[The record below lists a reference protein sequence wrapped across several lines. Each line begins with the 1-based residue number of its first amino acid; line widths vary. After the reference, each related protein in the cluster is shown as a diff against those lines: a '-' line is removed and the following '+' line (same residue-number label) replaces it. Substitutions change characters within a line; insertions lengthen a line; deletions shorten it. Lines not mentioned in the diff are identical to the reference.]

1 MRPENKVSDDLKVFT
16 LTALVIT
23 GLEPTTNIVRLK
35 GLKATVVQR
44 LVIASIK
51 KDKLVLGTRLEHYS
65 SAQR

>member
-1 MRPENKVSDDLKVFT
+1 MSGFRSIYPHSPGDNWIGTHNKHGE
-16 LTALVIT
+16 I
-23 GLEPTTNIVRLK
+23 K

-65 SAQR
+65 SALR

>member
-1 MRPENKVSDDLKVFT
+1 MGDCLEFT

-23 GLEPTTNIVRLK
+23 GLEPTTNVVRLK

-65 SAQR
+65 SVQR